1 MSAGTTAAAFVGL
14 AVVVLARATTAT
26 AAMELAVFC
35 CSMAGAA
42 VGFLAH
48 NRYRAVMFMGDTG
61 SLALGGVRTLYPRL
75 RLASHH
81 SYRDE
86 PRLCLKRSMHIT
98 RRKRDG

>member
-1 MSAGTTAAAFVGL
+1 LSAGTCAAAFVGL

-35 CSMAGAA
+35 CAMAGAA

-61 SLALGGVRTLYPRL
+61 SLALGGVRNEHPNRPPLSIRS
-75 RLASHH
+75 LA
-81 SYRDE
+81 
-86 PRLCLKRSMHIT
+86 
-98 RRKRDG
+98 